1 MEVLTPTSARKDF
14 FNVIRTVKDNKEPM
28 QIGTD
33 EDESVVVMPK
43 SEYCSLMETLYLQE
57 NGVLDEVIARMEHAS
72 DNDFDEV

>member
-1 MEVLTPTSARKDF
+1 MEVLKPTSARKDF

-43 SEYCSLMETLYLQE
+43 SEYRSLMETLYLQE